1 MNFYKTVGNVY
12 GSPEARA
19 LYAEISNV
27 EEEHVTQYESLMDP
41 TETWLERWVLHEF
54 TECANYYT
62 CMATEVDPRIKQI
75 WETFLAYELEHLRIA
90 GDTLRRL
97 SGKEPQE
104 LCGTELPTPATFE
117 TNREYVTN
125 VLREQSDLRLVAGG
139 KWARLDELPADW
151 PSYAYQRAVNK
162 DGPPSETV
170 IRLRMDAAGI
180 DLLRAED
187 PTLAEEAGA
196 HRVRTLDAEKAPN
209 TAPARYEEMT
219 PFPRNVEPGT
229 ESQSDLRLIDP
240 VEDPTW
246 GRAGDGTAAPSPA
259 SKGAAKAKGRRG
271 GRRGEKSE

>member
-19 LYAEISNV
+19 LYAEISDV

-117 TNREYVTN
+117 H
-125 VLREQSDLRLVAGG
+125 LG
-139 KWARLDELPADW
+139 
-151 PSYAYQRAVNK
+151 
-162 DGPPSETV
+162 
-170 IRLRMDAAGI
+170 
-180 DLLRAED
+180 
-187 PTLAEEAGA
+187 LAELE
-196 HRVRTLDAEKAPN
+196 
-209 TAPARYEEMT
+209 
-219 PFPRNVEPGT
+219 
-229 ESQSDLRLIDP
+229 RL
-240 VEDPTW
+240 
-246 GRAGDGTAAPSPA
+246 
-259 SKGAAKAKGRRG
+259 GAAMQERKEALKRAADSRRS
-271 GRRGEKSE
+271 RVA